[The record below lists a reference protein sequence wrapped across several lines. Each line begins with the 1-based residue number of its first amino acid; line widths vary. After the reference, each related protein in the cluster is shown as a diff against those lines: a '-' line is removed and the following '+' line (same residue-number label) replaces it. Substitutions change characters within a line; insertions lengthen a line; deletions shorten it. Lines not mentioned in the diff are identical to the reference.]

1 LAEHVLGCKTLL
13 RKRTRLVLLLLLLLL
28 LRHQDLESAESHRP

>member
-28 LRHQDLESAESHRP
+28 HQDLESAESHRP